1 MVRNIWFIYPAE
13 HIFNLVSPNFTIK
26 SLFPKVTA
34 PDILVAFKSVFIR
47 ISYKCKW
54 WFFVAIC
61 CMWYE
66 CPSIQPCFDSLIFGL
81 VDSASR

>member
-1 MVRNIWFIYPAE
+1 MVRNILFIYPAE
-13 HIFNLVSPNFTIK
+13 QSFNHVSSNFTIK

-34 PDILVAFKSVFIR
+34 PGILVAFKSVYNR

-66 CPSIQPCFDSLIFGL
+66 LFTWF
-81 VDSASR
+81 SATVADCGYWVSG